1 MLIGGT
7 EVCSHW
13 FGHQEQG
20 GQSGRSGRDQ
30 YRLEGLEIPEGNQ
43 EATHQYCPRN
53 GFSQK
58 RSERFPGMLF
68 SFLPEDARCAGPKKL
83 LIDLN
88 YQLVPSIELVDASL
102 TFASISVT
110 EQELVITSS
119 P

>member
-43 EATHQYCPRN
+43 EATH
-53 GFSQK
+53 
-58 RSERFPGMLF
+58 
-68 SFLPEDARCAGPKKL
+68 
-83 LIDLN
+83 
-88 YQLVPSIELVDASL
+88 
-102 TFASISVT
+102 
-110 EQELVITSS
+110 
-119 P
+119 